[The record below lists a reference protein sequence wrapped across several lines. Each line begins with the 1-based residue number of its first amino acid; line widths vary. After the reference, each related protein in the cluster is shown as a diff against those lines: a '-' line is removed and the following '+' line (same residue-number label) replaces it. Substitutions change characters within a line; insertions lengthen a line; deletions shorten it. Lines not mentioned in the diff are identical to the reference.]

1 MDKARSAVRYR
12 LDLLGPFGLFGP
24 DGARVEI
31 PSKKGMALLALLA
44 TGRDGVRSRG
54 WLQDMLWGSR
64 EPAQAQASLRREL
77 SNLRGRLDGAK
88 GELLTTGPGRIG
100 LTLDRVDV
108 DLLAAPPS
116 SSTGSGI
123 FLEGLDIS
131 GEEGFED
138 WLRTQRSAHGSGN
151 RPSGVAEPPANL
163 GAALAPAGVRSRPPS
178 DNGFLDRP
186 AVAVLRFENLTGD
199 PGADYLAEGIAEDL
213 IEQLSRLRWAPI
225 IARGASFSYS
235 TQTSTLGEIGSAL
248 GARYVVEGRLRGQ
261 DNSFGLAASISNAED
276 GRMLWARRT
285 DFPAGCTTAEL
296 GDLVREIVG
305 ALSTRIDDAEMARA
319 LARPSGDRGVSD
331 LIWRARWHHNQY
343 TPENTRIAEAL
354 LNEALEIEP
363 HSPEGIIQLAYFR
376 QRQIWLNR
384 GDTEQILGLRR
395 LAQRAIH
402 ADHWDGRG
410 YLFAGIAEVWLRHTR
425 AAIDLLERAISLNPS
440 LAYAYSQLGA
450 AYYLN
455 DEPEKALGMLGQA
468 IRLDMGEQYIY
479 YVLTEIGMARA
490 MLEQWDAAIEAVE
503 QSTVRRPAYWYAGVV
518 KIYAHYR
525 RGDMAAAAAALT
537 ALRAAK
543 PSFRPEFIDWLP
555 FVERKWPDRLKTS
568 LSMAANYLSENPPQ
582 AQRSA

>member
-1 MDKARSAVRYR
+1 MDKARSAVRFR

-31 PSKKGMALLALLA
+31 SSKKGMALLALLA

-77 SNLRGRLDGAK
+77 SNLRARLGSVD
-88 GELLTTGPGRIG
+88 GELLTTGPRRVG
-100 LTLDRVDV
+100 LALDRIDI
-108 DLLAAPPS
+108 DLLATVPAP
-116 SSTGSGI
+116 STGSGI
-123 FLEGLDIS
+123 FLEGLDIA

-138 WLRTQRSAHGSGN
+138 WLRNQRSAYGPGGRGST
-151 RPSGVAEPPANL
+151 VAELPANL
-163 GAALAPAGVRSRPPS
+163 EAALAPTDGGRRPAS

-225 IARGASFSYS
+225 IARGASFGYS
-235 TQTSTLGEIGSAL
+235 TQASTLQEIGRAL

-261 DNSFGLAASISNAED
+261 DNRFGLAASISDTEG
-276 GRMLWARRT
+276 GRVLWARRT
-285 DFPAGCTTAEL
+285 ELPAGCTAEEL
-296 GDLVREIVG
+296 ADLVREIVG
-305 ALSTRIDDAEMARA
+305 ALATRIDDAEMVRA
-319 LARPSGDRGVSD
+319 IARPPGDRIVND

-343 TPENTRIAEAL
+343 TPDDTRMAETL
-354 LNEALEIEP
+354 LKEALEIEP
-363 HSPEGIIQLAYFR
+363 HSPEAIIQMAYFR

-410 YLFAGIAEVWLRHTR
+410 YLLAGIAEVWLRHTH
-425 AAIDLLERAISLNPS
+425 AAVGLLEQAIALNPS

-468 IRLDMGEQYIY
+468 VRLDMGEQYIY

-490 MLEQWDAAIEAVE
+490 MLDQWDAAIDAVE
-503 QSTVRRPAYWYAGVV
+503 QATIRRPAYWYAGVV
-518 KIYAHYR
+518 KVYALYR
-525 RGDMAAAAAALT
+525 RGDMAAAAAALA

-555 FVERKWPDRLKTS
+555 FVERKWPDRLKKS
-568 LSMAANYLSENPPQ
+568 LSMVGDHLSENPPRT
-582 AQRSA
+582 QRSA